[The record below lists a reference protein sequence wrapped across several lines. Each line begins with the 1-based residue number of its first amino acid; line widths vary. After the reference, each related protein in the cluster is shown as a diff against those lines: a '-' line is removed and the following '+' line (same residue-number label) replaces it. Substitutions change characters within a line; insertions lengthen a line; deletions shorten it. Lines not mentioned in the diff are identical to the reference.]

1 MCNENRLRGFHW
13 IRLGAVECRTYGARS
28 HPLNTQPFPGL
39 CENLLDKTMGA
50 PGLAFE
56 TWDPPRKGRK
66 TKLENSN
73 FEKAPGTDATRSN
86 SHAHSK
92 AQMEFA

>member
-1 MCNENRLRGFHW
+1 VLPDSAVKARRAVSPARKSLR
-13 IRLGAVECRTYGARS
+13 
-28 HPLNTQPFPGL
+28 
-39 CENLLDKTMGA
+39 ENLLDKTMGA

-56 TWDPPRKGRK
+56 TWDPLRKCWQ

-73 FEKAPGTDATRSN
+73 FEKARGTDATRSN

-92 AQMEFA
+92 AQMECP